1 MSIINIINESSNQDE
16 LYEILITKYSLLT
29 TNDDNKNHL
38 NFLLII
44 IKTIPILLKN
54 KENLRKILIVLMN
67 IEENIPKPIYLRKSI
82 TSYIKTN
89 YTSVNDNYLN
99 IIHSSLKSL
108 KIKIDLSLFITN
120 NERPEIISKLNKKKI
135 NFISNTALINLIQ
148 KLI

>member
-67 IEENIPKPIYLRKSI
+67 IEENIPKPVYLRKSI

-120 NERPEIISKLNKKKI
+120 NERPEIISKLNKQKI

>member
-16 LYEILITKYSLLT
+16 LYEILVTKYSLLT

-44 IKTIPILLKN
+44 IKTIRILLKN

-67 IEENIPKPIYLRKSI
+67 IEENIPKPVYLRKSI

-89 YTSVNDNYLN
+89 YTTVNDNYLN

-120 NERPEIISKLNKKKI
+120 NERPEIISKLNKQKI